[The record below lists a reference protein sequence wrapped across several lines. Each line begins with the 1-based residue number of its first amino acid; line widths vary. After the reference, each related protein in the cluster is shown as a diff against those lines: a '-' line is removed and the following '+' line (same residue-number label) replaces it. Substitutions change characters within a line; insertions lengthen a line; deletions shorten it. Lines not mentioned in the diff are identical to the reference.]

1 MGISDRTL
9 KDRYNIVSSRSGR
22 SWDDWGPPKA
32 TNGFLKRYVFKNGYE
47 VSIVWHDGSY
57 GNESC
62 LFEAAIFS
70 PFGEFDYD
78 AIEEDQCDVYGWLDF
93 QQVVD
98 IINKVS
104 ALPDPRKVPAF
115 DIEAQLKE
123 KENGVRLVCD
133 NTVGGE

>member
-22 SWDDWGPPKA
+22 SWDDWEPPKA

-62 LFEAAIFS
+62 LFEVAVIDCYGAFV
-70 PFGEFDYD
+70 YD
-78 AIEEDQCDVYGWLDF
+78 AVEKDQCDVYGWLDF
-93 QQVVD
+93 YAVVVL
-98 IINKVS
+98 IGKVE
-104 ALPDPRKVPAF
+104 ALPDFRKEFGPKHDNHMRPGEITRV
-115 DIEAQLKE
+115 
-123 KENGVRLVCD
+123 VCD
-133 NTVGGE
+133 NTIGGE